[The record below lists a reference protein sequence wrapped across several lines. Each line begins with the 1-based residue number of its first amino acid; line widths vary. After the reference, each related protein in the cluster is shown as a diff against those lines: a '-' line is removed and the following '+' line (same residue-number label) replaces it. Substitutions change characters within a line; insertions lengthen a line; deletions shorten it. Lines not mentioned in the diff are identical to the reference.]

1 LIRTLGKLYD
11 SRLRFVSG
19 HAFMRAATIRNSIPR
34 RSGATAAAKAV
45 IVADVSI
52 WLKPY
57 PDTNPWKTLRF
68 PAEIRI
74 RARIHA
80 CRYDLKF
87 DSAPIRRN
95 SECVGFN
102 KPQPLSFRA
111 KREICF
117 RAKDHPTTNLAVG
130 YKLRRRNP

>member
-1 LIRTLGKLYD
+1 
-11 SRLRFVSG
+11 
-19 HAFMRAATIRNSIPR
+19 MRAAR

-68 PAEIRI
+68 PAEIRV

-87 DSAPIRRN
+87 DSAPIGRN

-102 KPQPLSFRA
+102 NPKHCHFERSEKSAFGQGPS
-111 KREICF
+111 
-117 RAKDHPTTNLAVG
+117 TTDPVVG
-130 YKLRRRNP
+130 ISCEGVILPSRVL